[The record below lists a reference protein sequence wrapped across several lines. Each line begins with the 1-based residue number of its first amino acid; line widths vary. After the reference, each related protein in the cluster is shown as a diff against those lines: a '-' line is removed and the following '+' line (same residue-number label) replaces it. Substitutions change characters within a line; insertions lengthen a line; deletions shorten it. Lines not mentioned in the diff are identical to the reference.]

1 MGGSRHSNCSM
12 LEAIQLCEEITGNKL
27 DWTYEEQNRI
37 GDHIWWI
44 SDVSKFKKDYPA
56 WEYKYDLKKLF
67 AEIHDGLT
75 QRI

>member
-1 MGGSRHSNCSM
+1 M

-44 SDVSKFKKDYPA
+44 SDVNKFKKDYPD
-56 WEYKYDLKKLF
+56 WEYKYDLRKIF
-67 AEIHDGLT
+67 EEIHEGLT
-75 QRI
+75 QRV